1 MLYKS
6 KKAAGFLKKTTRRLF
21 FYKQISKTLNII

>member
-1 MLYKS
+1 MTYKS
-6 KKAAGFLKKTTRRLF
+6 KKATGFLKKTTHRLF